1 MIPSKRRK
9 ATRMKFG
16 VLGLVSLVG
25 VGVAAPALAQTAA
38 APAAAP
44 VPVAE
49 PAPAAAPVAQPPAA
63 EPPSVSGGGVD
74 KPPEQERTA
83 NNALYVELLGA
94 GLFYSINYDRRIG
107 DLALRGGL
115 MYFSVSS
122 GTTSTGES
130 ASASWVGVPLSVS
143 YNIGSVKHS
152 FEVGAGITIHHISG
166 TASSLGVESTGS
178 ATQVLGHA
186 ILGYRYQPPQTGF
199 FLRAGLSPIVGSGV
213 FLPWPHCGLGATF

>member
-1 MIPSKRRK
+1 
-9 ATRMKFG
+9 MKFG

-25 VGVAAPALAQTAA
+25 AGVAAPALAQTAPAPAA

-44 VPVAE
+44 APAAE
-49 PAPAAAPVAQPPAA
+49 PAPAPAPAPAAESA
-63 EPPSVSGGGVD
+63 EPPSISGGGVE
-74 KPPEQERTA
+74 KAPEQERTA

-122 GTTSTGES
+122 GTNSAGES

-166 TASSLGVESTGS
+166 SANTLGVESTGS
-178 ATQVLGHA
+178 ATTVLGHA